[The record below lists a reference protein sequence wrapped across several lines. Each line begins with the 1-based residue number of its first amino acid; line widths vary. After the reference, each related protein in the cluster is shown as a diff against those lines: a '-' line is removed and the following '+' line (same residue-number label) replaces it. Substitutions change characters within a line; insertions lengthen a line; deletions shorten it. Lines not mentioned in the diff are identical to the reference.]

1 MIKPDTNVSLL
12 TVINQSKTPKSSRT
26 CCMQRSSP
34 SWKEA
39 CSRPPPVDRI
49 HRRSEHQKLILGSP
63 ILRYSS
69 HELSQARRRTRGPN
83 TPPCM
88 TSPPSKMTF
97 RAYSVRRLHDSV
109 QNRKRADPKL
119 ENWPTVLLNTRM
131 TTHVPCRVHIQSP
144 RKGLMTAPPQE

>member
-1 MIKPDTNVSLL
+1 MIKPHTNVSLL

-63 ILRYSS
+63 TLRYSS

-97 RAYSVRRLHDSV
+97 RAYSVLDSTRV
-109 QNRKRADPKL
+109 CRIEKRADPKL
-119 ENWPTVLLNTRM
+119 ENWPAVLLNTRM
-131 TTHVPCRVHIQSP
+131 TTHVPCRVHIHSH
-144 RKGLMTAPPQE
+144 RKDLMTAPPQE